1 MAGSSETKSKLK
13 RKRGTAAAPQEVTS
27 DAGAACAVMTGTPAE
42 SWPLAPTSASA
53 PLFVDNVLPFAARQV
68 DMGERVALITIVGI
82 EGSGPRPLGA
92 QMAVAANGE
101 AVGYLSGG
109 CLEAAL
115 IEEAQGLIQAR
126 RNRIVRYGR
135 GSPYLDIRL
144 PCGSGIDVHFDTLIA
159 PDLIREAAR
168 RSERREPFALV
179 SDLAAGTTRIETPP
193 PAEAQGLILACQRE
207 GDTFVRPYLPAIR
220 LLVAGTGPAS
230 AALAALARPAG
241 IAAELITPEPTLRA
255 QAEGL
260 GIAAHALDR
269 PALPASVGTD
279 AWTAAALIFHEHMWE
294 VPLLQALLASN
305 CFYVGAQGSLRVHK
319 ERMAALKAAGVG
331 EDLARRLR
339 APIGLI
345 PSAKSPL
352 EIAVGVLAEV
362 MAEARRLRLVL

>member
-1 MAGSSETKSKLK
+1 MTDQRETKSKTR
-13 RKRGTAAAPQEVTS
+13 RKRGTPSAPAEPAG
-27 DAGAACAVMTGTPAE
+27 DAGAACAVITPSPAE
-42 SWPLAPTSASA
+42 SWPLAPTSANA

-68 DMGERVALITIVGI
+68 AAGERVALITIVGI

-115 IEEAQGLIQAR
+115 IEEARALIQAR
-126 RNRIVRYGR
+126 RNRTVRYGR

-144 PCGSGIDVHFDTLIA
+144 PCGSGIDVHFDTLVA
-159 PDLIREAAR
+159 PELIREAAR
-168 RSERREPFALV
+168 RAERREPFALA
-179 SDLAAGTTRIETPP
+179 SDLTAGTTRIAATRSD
-193 PAEAQGLILACQRE
+193 LACRRE
-207 GDTFVRPYLPAIR
+207 GDMFIRPYLPAIR

-241 IAAELITPEPTLRA
+241 IAAELITPEPALRT

-260 GIAAHALDR
+260 GIAAHGLDR
-269 PALPASVGTD
+269 PSLPATVTTD

-331 EDLARRLR
+331 EDLALRLR

-362 MAEARRLRLVL
+362 MAEARRMKLVL

>member
-1 MAGSSETKSKLK
+1 MTGQGETTGRLEATRTTPDATDGAAGDAGSACSV
-13 RKRGTAAAPQEVTS
+13 TAP
-27 DAGAACAVMTGTPAE
+27 TPAG
-42 SWPLAPTSASA
+42 SWPAAPTSATA
-53 PLFVDNVLPFAARQV
+53 PLFVDNVLPFAARAV
-68 DMGERVALITIVGI
+68 AAGERVALISIVGI

-92 QMAVAANGE
+92 QMAVAASGE

-115 IEEAQGLIQAR
+115 IEEARRLIQAR
-126 RNRIVRYGR
+126 RNRTVRYGR

-144 PCGSGIDVHFDTLIA
+144 PCGSGLDVHFDTLVA
-159 PDLIREAAR
+159 PELIREAAAR
-168 RSERREPFALV
+168 AERREPFRLV
-179 SDLAAGTTRIETPP
+179 SDLAAHTSRLEALAAAGHAPIACERI
-193 PAEAQGLILACQRE
+193 

-241 IAAELITPEPTLRA
+241 IAAELISPEPALRA
-255 QAEGL
+255 QAESL

-269 PALPASVGTD
+269 PALPASVATD

-294 VPLLQALLASN
+294 VPLLQALLASP

-319 ERMAALKAAGVG
+319 ERMTALRAAGVA

-362 MAEARRLRLVL
+362 MAEARRLKLVL

>member
-1 MAGSSETKSKLK
+1 MTGQGETTGRLEATRATPDATDGVAGDAGSACSV
-13 RKRGTAAAPQEVTS
+13 TAPAP
-27 DAGAACAVMTGTPAE
+27 AG
-42 SWPLAPTSASA
+42 SWPATPTSATA
-53 PLFVDNVLPFAARQV
+53 PLFVDNVLPFAARAV
-68 DMGERVALITIVGI
+68 AAGERVALITIVGI

-115 IEEAQGLIQAR
+115 IEEARRLIQAR
-126 RNRIVRYGR
+126 RNRTVRYGR

-144 PCGSGIDVHFDTLIA
+144 PCGSGIDVHFDTLVA
-159 PDLIREAAR
+159 PELILDAAR

-179 SDLAAGTTRIETPP
+179 SNLAEGTSRIEQ
-193 PAEAQGLILACQRE
+193 AARLGRHDASLACRRD
-207 GDTFVRPYLPAIR
+207 GDAFVRPYLPAIR

-241 IAAELITPEPTLRA
+241 IAAELISPEPALRA
-255 QAEGL
+255 QAESL

-269 PALPASVGTD
+269 PALPASVATD

-294 VPLLQALLASN
+294 VPLLQALLASP

-319 ERMAALKAAGVG
+319 ERMTALRAAGVA

-362 MAEARRLRLVL
+362 MAEARRLKLVL